1 MLYAFDRIEEEYG
14 VLISLENEESKN
26 VKLSL
31 LPKEA
36 KEGDILFFSDNSW
49 ILDKEKTEERKKLI
63 NDKFN
68 SLWN

>member
-1 MLYAFDRIEEEYG
+1 MFYAFDRIEEEYG

-26 VKLSL
+26 VKLFL

-49 ILDKEKTEERKKLI
+49 NIDKEKTEERKKLI
-63 NDKFN
+63 EEKFN

>member
-14 VLISLENEESKN
+14 VLISLENEEIKN